1 MPVQSW
7 IVFFRV
13 LDQHHVVRVLRVR
26 HGARRRLKRY
36 E

>member
-13 LDQHHVVRVLRVR
+13 IDDDRVVRVLRVR